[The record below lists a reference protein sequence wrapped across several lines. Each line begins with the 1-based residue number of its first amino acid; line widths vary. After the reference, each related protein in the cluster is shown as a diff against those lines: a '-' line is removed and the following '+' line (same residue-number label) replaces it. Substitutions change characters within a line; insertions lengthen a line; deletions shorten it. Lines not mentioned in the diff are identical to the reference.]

1 MHCGFQKWG
10 SDVKCVVSMQVERLL
25 HALACEQAGLSSFA
39 VSVSVDI
46 YVCMYSVQ
54 WAKPCYLCMGIL
66 MRQVIIRHVKLNS
79 KALSATLLY
88 LVIAGKVTRFLPAT
102 VSLTCSAVII
112 GPLTCHSRRGT
123 GVTVLIA
130 LITKGSVPFKPC
142 Q

>member
-79 KALSATLLY
+79 KALLATLLY